1 MLERPPR
8 LLGSAVQ
15 PHEDAAM
22 SWEVTIRRADG
33 APLGDLV
40 TLRQQIGDALPG
52 TQFQRE
58 PSGQEKIAAARAAGV
73 EFPDII
79 RQHLESRPATELA
92 EFEGDGI
99 SVVLYGFEAEPLSAI
114 HAEVRG
120 EGNPVPVLAAL
131 CRPQG
136 WGAVDDA
143 SGQPIEMT

>member
-1 MLERPPR
+1 MGRRTRERGKGG
-8 LLGSAVQ
+8 LGAGGPGDSG
-15 PHEDAAM
+15 
-22 SWEVTIRRADG
+22 RRARG
-33 APLGDLV
+33 RERGCGQAHSRVCVRMYACMREGVLV
-40 TLRQQIGDALPG
+40 CVGRYT
-52 TQFQRE
+52 
-58 PSGQEKIAAARAAGV
+58 
-73 EFPDII
+73 
-79 RQHLESRPATELA
+79 A